1 MLVSTHPKT
10 EEDPKNIL
18 EQKIKNIPDYS
29 YLEIEK
35 GNYQYVYVK
44 KSDFEYVSDFLGF
57 LVYKNKQHFYYGTI
71 VIFYYE
77 FLFLLLFFQ

>member
-1 MLVSTHPKT
+1 MPTSTCVKT
-10 EEDPKNIL
+10 EEDTKNIL
-18 EQKIKNIPDYS
+18 EQKIKNIPDP

-57 LVYKNKQHFYYGTI
+57 FVYRNKHF
-71 VIFYYE
+71 
-77 FLFLLLFFQ
+77 

>member
-1 MLVSTHPKT
+1 VSSSASRLLGIYSKERHKMPVSTRTKT
-10 EEDPKNIL
+10 EEDTKNIL
-18 EQKIKNIPDYS
+18 EQKIKNVPDYPP

-57 LVYKNKQHFYYGTI
+57 LVYKNKHF
-71 VIFYYE
+71 
-77 FLFLLLFFQ
+77 

>member
-1 MLVSTHPKT
+1 MSSSASRLLGIYSKERPKMLVSTRPKT

-57 LVYKNKQHFYYGTI
+57 FVYKSKK
-71 VIFYYE
+71 
-77 FLFLLLFFQ
+77 